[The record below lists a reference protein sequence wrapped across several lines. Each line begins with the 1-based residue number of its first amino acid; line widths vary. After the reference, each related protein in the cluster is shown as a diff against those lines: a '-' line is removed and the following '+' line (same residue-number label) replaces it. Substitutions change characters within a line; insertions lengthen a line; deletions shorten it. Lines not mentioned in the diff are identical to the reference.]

1 MSTIRGG
8 GQMETLGRRERSKLD
23 KEQRIFQAAAELF
36 ESQGFEAVTTQAVS
50 DRADVGTGTLFRY
63 AATKGELL
71 LMVYN
76 HRFADAIAAGRRDAA
91 RADGLASAVQAAV
104 APLLEA
110 GRSFSHNAMV
120 YQRELMFG
128 DPTDRFR
135 AEGLALVAE
144 LEGALTSLLLT
155 AGASAE
161 SATHAPGDAV
171 AARRAARSIFAVVH
185 LALVQPAINAF
196 PDTDPVAEA
205 RAQMAQIVRGY
216 GPTP

>member
-1 MSTIRGG
+1 MA
-8 GQMETLGRRERSKLD
+8 TLGRRERSKLD
-23 KEQRIFQAAAELF
+23 KEQRIFQAAEELF

-76 HRFADAIAAGRRDAA
+76 HRFADAIAAGRRDAT

-144 LEGALTSLLLT
+144 LEGVLTSLLLT
-155 AGASAE
+155 ARASAGP
-161 SATHAPGDAV
+161 AMRAPGDDAV

-205 RAQMAQIVRGY
+205 RAQIAQIVRGY
-216 GPTP
+216 GPTS